1 MTDEPK
7 PTKRVR
13 DLNAA
18 TIDRGR
24 VEASRYEFPDS
35 LAIGATSAEFKRIET
50 AWRAGLA
57 VGWAVRDSR
66 DDEPPVGAWV
76 WVIDSDGDHFVGVRI
91 GETNA
96 VDAFPEQAVWEISG
110 RPQRLTWREVI
121 EDAREWGRLDKVD

>member
-13 DLNAA
+13 DLHSA

-35 LAIGATSAEFKRIET
+35 LANSLAIGATSAYEQIET
-50 AWRAGLA
+50 AWRAGVA
-57 VGWAVRDSR
+57 FGWAVRDSR

-76 WVIDSDGDHFVGVRI
+76 WVVDGDGDHFVGVRV
-91 GETNA
+91 A
-96 VDAFPEQAVWEISG
+96 DAFPEQAVWEISG